1 MKSID
6 RKIIEVVR
14 ELHAISSAGILYT
27 KEPFDKERYIRL
39 REIAA
44 ELLSEISEDSYTK
57 IIQVFEANSG
67 YQTPKL
73 STRSVVFND
82 SDEIL
87 LVKDYDGKW
96 VIPGGWCDYN
106 KTIIENTKKEA
117 FEEAGLTVEPY
128 RLVGLFDHH
137 KRNNP
142 GSFFDCIHAFM
153 LCRVIDGVFHQ
164 NLETT
169 QSGYFSMNC
178 LPELNDHK
186 TSKEQIDIC
195 FQAFKA
201 EQWIPVID

>member
-73 STRSVVFND
+73 STRSVVFNQ

-117 FEEAGLTVEPY
+117 FEEAGLIVEPY
-128 RLVGLFDHH
+128 RLVGLFDHY
-137 KRNNP
+137 KRNNSN
-142 GSFFDCIHAFM
+142 SFFFGMHVFM
-153 LCRVIDGVFHQ
+153 LCRVVGGEFHQ
-164 NLETT
+164 NIETT
-169 QSGYFSMNC
+169 QSGYFSLDG
-178 LPELNDHK
+178 LPVLNEHK

-195 FQAFKA
+195 YQSFKA
-201 EQWIPVID
+201 DHWIPVVD